1 MAARSLGRSWL
12 SARRSAISRS
22 ELFEEGIIRA
32 FMRGDGTVG
41 HDNLL
46 SGSCATR
53 MYIGY
58 SILQRGSCC
67 GTTFWITVCVG

>member
-1 MAARSLGRSWL
+1 MAARSLGRSWP

-22 ELFEEGIIRA
+22 ELFEEVVIRA
-32 FMRGDGTVG
+32 FMRGSGTVG

-46 SGSCATR
+46 SGSRATR

-58 SILQRGSCC
+58 SVLQRGSCC
-67 GTTFWITVCVG
+67 GTIFRITVCVG